1 VPQPFLEAPHLSPI
15 LLVIVAQK
23 MQKAMEGEQANFRRS
38 RVPVFG
44 GLTARHAARDAQIT
58 EKNRLG

>member
-1 VPQPFLEAPHLSPI
+1 
-15 LLVIVAQK
+15 
-23 MQKAMEGEQANFRRS
+23 MQKAMKSEQANFRRS